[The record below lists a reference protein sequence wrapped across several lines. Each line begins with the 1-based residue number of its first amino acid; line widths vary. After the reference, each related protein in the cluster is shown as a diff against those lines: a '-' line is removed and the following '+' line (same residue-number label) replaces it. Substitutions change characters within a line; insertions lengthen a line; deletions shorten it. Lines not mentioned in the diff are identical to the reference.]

1 MACNLFVTY
10 VASHR
15 ILMRIMAKAFPILF
29 FMFLLML
36 GSAELQAEDGNA
48 TSKESEQGW
57 AERLKKEFAGT
68 GEDPLSMKAKVVF
81 LMMGG
86 LAGLYIRFLYRRF
99 NGSVSDADSVA
110 RIFPLLV
117 LVTIAVISVVKD
129 SWEISLGLLGALSIV
144 RFRAAI
150 KDPEEL
156 VYLFFCIGVGF
167 ALGVGKPLL
176 ALALVVVGTLFVLV
190 VHYVGGKGRREN
202 LLLTI
207 TGDAEKYFGEE
218 SGGVL
223 AVVDELVGSYSLQ
236 RFDIEGKHGQVRIVI
251 NQASGSETAALIVR
265 LRKRLPECEFSY
277 VNLESTL

>member
-1 MACNLFVTY
+1 MV
-10 VASHR
+10 
-15 ILMRIMAKAFPILF
+15 KAFSILF
-29 FMFLLML
+29 CACLLL
-36 GSAELQAEDGNA
+36 LGGAELRAADNNGSGSA
-48 TSKESEQGW
+48 SEQGW
-57 AERLKKEFAGT
+57 GARLKEKFSVSNEERA
-68 GEDPLSMKAKVVF
+68 PLMEMAVYLV
-81 LMMGG
+81 MGG
-86 LAGLYIRFLYRRF
+86 LLGLYIRFLYRRF

-117 LVTIAVISVVKD
+117 LVTIGVITVVKT
-129 SWEISLGLLGALSIV
+129 SWTFSLGLLGALSIV

-167 ALGVGKPLL
+167 ALGAEQPLL
-176 ALALVVVGTLFVLV
+176 ALSLVVVGAVFVLG

-218 SGGVL
+218 SGGAL

-236 RFDIEGKHGQVRIVI
+236 RFDIEGNRGQVRIVV
-251 NQASGSETAALIVR
+251 NQASGRETAALVAK

>member
-1 MACNLFVTY
+1 
-10 VASHR
+10 
-15 ILMRIMAKAFPILF
+15 MAKAYSILF
-29 FMFLLML
+29 CAALLLL
-36 GSAELQAEDGNA
+36 GNVEVLANDGNA
-48 TSKESEQGW
+48 TNSESEQQSW
-57 AERLKKEFAGT
+57 QERLKKELEGT
-68 GEDPLSMKAKVVF
+68 GKDPLPMTAKAL
-81 LMMGG
+81 LMIMGG
-86 LAGLYIRFLYRRF
+86 LLGLCIRFLYRRF

-117 LVTIAVISVVKD
+117 LVTIAVIFVVKQ
-129 SWEISLGLLGALSIV
+129 SWGIALGLFGAFSIV

-167 ALGVGKPLL
+167 ALGVGQPML
-176 ALALVVVGTLFVLV
+176 AVVVVVAGTVFVLI

-207 TGDAEKYFGEE
+207 TGDSEKYFGEE

-251 NQASGSETAALIVR
+251 NQSSGSETAALIAR
-265 LRKRLPECEFSY
+265 LRKRLPQCEFSY